1 MYTEWN
7 IGEEILG
14 NMRAAVCLT
23 RIKIWQHG
31 KRIEKE
37 NKKSKMTLRDYGL
50 SNETNKPNT
59 KNEKC
64 FEKTAEEL
72 LGEYYET

>member
-1 MYTEWN
+1 MQLQESCSNSSVYTEWN
-7 IGEEILG
+7 IREEILG

-37 NKKSKMTLRDYGL
+37 DKKIKDDFEGL
-50 SNETNKPNT
+50 WSQ
-59 KNEKC
+59 
-64 FEKTAEEL
+64 
-72 LGEYYET
+72 